1 MGVNMKAVFKLIADN
16 EDITNLLQDR
26 LLSINITDEYGLV
39 SDSLTI
45 ELDDRDNVFSIPDCG
60 ASLEVFLGYAADNLY
75 NMGKYVVDEVELSGP
90 PHKLSITARASNS
103 NEKENMGNFTA
114 ARTFSWSTHTILG
127 IVRKIA
133 QRYGLQDAVGE
144 DFMHVVINH
153 MDQTSESDASF
164 LQRLARDHGAI
175 IKIAGGKL
183 MFFTPSR
190 GTFPD
195 GTPLPTIELDM
206 EKMSN
211 YQMRLSERGRYK
223 RVIAK
228 YYDLEEAEEKQVEVG
243 TGEPAFI
250 LREVSTSAELA
261 KKRARAK
268 LEEVKK
274 GTYTLSLQMEGNPL
288 ISAES
293 RIELKNTRDELKG
306 IWIVKQTR
314 HSFNSSGFITNLEAT
329 RPLE

>member
-1 MGVNMKAVFKLIADN
+1 MNAAFKIKADKA
-16 EDITNLLQDR
+16 DITNLLQDR

-45 ELDDRDNVFSIPDCG
+45 ELDNRDNVFSIPECG
-60 ASLEVFLGYAADNLY
+60 ATLEVFLGHDAGELY
-75 NMGKYVVDEVELSGP
+75 NMGQYVVDEVELAGP
-90 PHKLSITARASNS
+90 PDTLAIVARASNPS
-103 NEKENMGNFTA
+103 EKENMGEFTA
-114 ARTFSWSTHTILG
+114 ARTFSWTTHTILG

-183 MFFTPSR
+183 MFFTPAR
-190 GTFPD
+190 GTLPD

-206 EKMSN
+206 DKMTN
-211 YQMRLSERGRYK
+211 YRMRLTERGRYK

-228 YYDLEEAEEKQVEVG
+228 YYDLEEAEEKKVEVG
-243 TGEPAFI
+243 AGEPAFT

-261 KKRARAK
+261 KKRAAAK

-274 GTYTLSLQMEGNPL
+274 GTYTLSLQMPGNPL

-306 IWIVKQTR
+306 LWIVKQTR
-314 HSFNSSGFITNLEAT
+314 HSFNSSGFITSLEAT
-329 RPLE
+329 RPIE